1 MFFKKKTKKRG
12 KRTIV
17 DAVLAEDVTAAR
29 QEEGDVGGRLAHADV
44 AVRPVGH
51 LRRLASFFFSDFLL
65 LIVPSTTF
73 LAIVIKITNFAKNPT
88 SSMRNILGQLIRYQ
102 SSQHFSDFVQRK
114 QELIMILMK
123 LSR

>member
-1 MFFKKKTKKRG
+1 MLRVFEEKKGDEDGDIFQKSDKKRG

-51 LRRLASFFFSDFLL
+51 PRRLASSLSSILSYLSRPRQHFFP
-65 LIVPSTTF
+65 V
-73 LAIVIKITNFAKNPT
+73 VIKITNFAKNPT
-88 SSMRNILGQLIRYQ
+88 SSIRYILGQ
-102 SSQHFSDFVQRK
+102 F
-114 QELIMILMK
+114 
-123 LSR
+123 